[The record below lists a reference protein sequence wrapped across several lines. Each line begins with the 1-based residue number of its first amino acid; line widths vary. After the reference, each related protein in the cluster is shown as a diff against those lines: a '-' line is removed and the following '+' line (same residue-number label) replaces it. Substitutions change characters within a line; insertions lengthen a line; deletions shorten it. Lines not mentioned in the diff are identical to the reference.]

1 MGLGLPKGFLMA
13 DESDNVRGAALQQ
26 QDIVF
31 QRKLPFIQHA
41 YLKGVKKM
49 LTLIAYY
56 LGANLT
62 TLNIDVKIKLPHRL
76 SQDMLEQYKS
86 SIEFISQVK
95 QLIQDI
101 NPYHQLSLEDINV
114 MIYKAGLDP
123 EIVDIPGLVNIP
135 KAAGQGGESEES
147 EFSSFGG
154 GGNDLGGFG
163 GGGGGIGGNF
173 EGFGGGE
180 TPEASTELGGA
191 GEEAGG
197 ESPTEGTELAG
208 GEGPDFGEALRR
220 KQITQN
226 LLVEHRNKQAS
237 ITAGALLEHLNRINF
252 GDIIR
257 SPSHMLL
264 EDINKPRFLVETCGV
279 VVPNTLFE
287 CFIHKPHAS
296 PTRSLL
302 EPTEFFKMMTE
313 CRGFYHLDDS
323 L

>member
-1 MGLGLPKGFLMA
+1 
-13 DESDNVRGAALQQ
+13 
-26 QDIVF
+26 
-31 QRKLPFIQHA
+31 
-41 YLKGVKKM
+41 
-49 LTLIAYY
+49 
-56 LGANLT
+56 
-62 TLNIDVKIKLPHRL
+62 
-76 SQDMLEQYKS
+76 MLEQYKS

-147 EFSSFGG
+147 EFGSFGG
-154 GGNDLGGFG
+154 GGNDLGDF

-180 TPEASTELGGA
+180 SPEVGAELGGA
-191 GEEAGG
+191 SEEVGG
-197 ESPTEGTELAG
+197 EAPAEGAELVG
-208 GEGPDFGEALRR
+208 GEGPDFGESLRR
-220 KQITQN
+220 KQTTQN

-264 EDINKPRFLVETCGV
+264 EDLNKPRFLVETCDV

-287 CFIHKPHAS
+287 CFIQKPHAKS
-296 PTRSLL
+296 TRPLL
-302 EPTEFFKMMTE
+302 EPDKFFEMMNG
-313 CRGFYHLDDS
+313 CREFYHLDDS